1 MKVYSRPGFLFR
13 VGLKTSLGA
22 GRVLRLGSKITKV
35 ALNDPVLLSFPCCGT
50 CQSCQSGHPA
60 HCPTG
65 TSFRAVHPRFKHK
78 SSGKL
83 VNGLYFGQ
91 SSFSQVAVVRES
103 SVIPAAS
110 LLQNP
115 SSDEE
120 LKLFA
125 PFGCGLMTGAGAVA
139 NVAHVDPSM
148 EVVILGLGGVGMGAL
163 MAVKALGCKTIIAV
177 DRVESRLQLAKELGA
192 THTLNTSGDINIAT
206 DLGDFVRK
214 ASPEGYGVS
223 VAVDTTA
230 HVPLINAAL
239 DGLKNGGQMV
249 LLGIPRPGTELTLGL
264 GLLLGRAL
272 TVRAVL
278 LGDAVPAEFVPKM
291 ITWYRKGQFP
301 VEKLI
306 KFFDAENMA
315 DAVLAMQTG
324 SVVKPVITW

>member
-1 MKVYSRPGFLFR
+1 MPDSCFPVAL
-13 VGLKTSLGA
+13 TNILGA

-35 ALNDPVLLSFPCCGT
+35 ALDDPVLLSFPCCGA
-50 CQSCQSGHPA
+50 CHSCQSGHPA

-65 TSFRAVHPRFKHK
+65 TSFRAVQPRFKLR
-78 SSGKL
+78 STGKL

-91 SSFSQVAVVRES
+91 SSFSQIAVVREA
-103 SVIPAAS
+103 SVIPAVS

-148 EVVILGLGGVGMGAL
+148 EVIIMGLGGVGMGAL
-163 MAVKALGCKTIIAV
+163 MAAKALGCKTIVAV
-177 DRVESRLQLAKELGA
+177 DQVESRLQLAKELGA
-192 THTLNTSGDINIAT
+192 THTLDTSGDINLAT
-206 DLGDFVRK
+206 SLGDLAK
-214 ASPEGYGVS
+214 EASSEGYGVS

-230 HVPLINAAL
+230 HIPLITAAL
-239 DGLKNGGQMV
+239 GALKIGGQMV
-249 LLGIPRPGTELTLGL
+249 LLGIPRPGAELTIGL
-264 GLLLGRAL
+264 PMLLGRAM

-291 ITWYRKGQFP
+291 INWYRQGKFP

-306 KFFDAENMA
+306 KFFDAEDMA
-315 DAVLAMQTG
+315 SAWLAMRSG
-324 SVVKPVITW
+324 AVVKPIITW